1 MAITGTLKT
10 MSLPDLLQFVSAG
23 RKTGTLRF
31 DQGKVT
37 KQVYFQKGLIVGSK
51 SNDPKEYLGQVL
63 LHYAKVSEDELQ
75 IGREIQHKTG
85 EKLGTVLVEQGFL
98 KETEVLEI
106 LQTRT
111 LEMIYELFLWEEG
124 LFEFYDDETAPDD
137 ITLIE
142 VEPMKVV
149 MEGIYRMDEL
159 RRYQT
164 LVPSDLAILELGP
177 NWHPS
182 LTVAPEVRQIQAL
195 VEKRMSVAEICYNMH
210 ASSFYMYGQLFD
222 LVSKGFARVSGEL
235 PERPNLIVSF
245 DDSPESMEEVL
256 ALAKFQLEQDPEAA
270 IVILQRFL
278 QEQPNNTEAHELLQS
293 AEEKFIAQAYKS
305 KLSPQAVPVLLASS
319 SDLTHEQLDPQ
330 EGFVLSRI
338 NGSWDVEA
346 IVSVCPFR
354 EADCLRMMLRL
365 IERGIIGLKHES

>member
-1 MAITGTLKT
+1 
-10 MSLPDLLQFVSAG
+10 
-23 RKTGTLRF
+23 
-31 DQGKVT
+31 
-37 KQVYFQKGLIVGSK
+37 
-51 SNDPKEYLGQVL
+51 
-63 LHYAKVSEDELQ
+63 
-75 IGREIQHKTG
+75 
-85 EKLGTVLVEQGFL
+85 
-98 KETEVLEI
+98 
-106 LQTRT
+106 
-111 LEMIYELFLWEEG
+111 
-124 LFEFYDDETAPDD
+124 
-137 ITLIE
+137 
-142 VEPMKVV
+142 
-149 MEGIYRMDEL
+149 MEGVYRMDEL
-159 RRYQT
+159 GRYHT

-222 LVSKGFARVSGEL
+222 LVSRGFARVAGEL

-270 IVILQRFL
+270 IVILQRLL
-278 QEQPNNTEAHELLQS
+278 QDQQNHTEAQQLLQS
-293 AEEKFIAQAYKS
+293 AEEKFIARTYKG

-319 SDLTHEQLDPQ
+319 SDLTHQQIGPQ

-365 IERGIIGLKHES
+365 IERRIIGIKQES